1 MYDTTLKE
9 INGKHCYLIF
19 LSKNIYSKTA
29 HSRLIFFLF
38 QTQMV
43 YFKQQTRNDIYCSKE
58 LVNIDIFQIANIHV
72 FRNPVLGDK
81 YITKKKQ
88 FD

>member
-1 MYDTTLKE
+1 
-9 INGKHCYLIF
+9 
-19 LSKNIYSKTA
+19 
-29 HSRLIFFLF
+29 
-38 QTQMV
+38 MV

-81 YITKKKQ
+81 YITKRNSLISSYLLNLFILHSYFIQ
-88 FD
+88 IDPLVVVLNSTFYSTTFQ

>member
-1 MYDTTLKE
+1 
-9 INGKHCYLIF
+9 
-19 LSKNIYSKTA
+19 
-29 HSRLIFFLF
+29 
-38 QTQMV
+38 MV

-72 FRNPVLGDK
+72 FRNPVLGDT